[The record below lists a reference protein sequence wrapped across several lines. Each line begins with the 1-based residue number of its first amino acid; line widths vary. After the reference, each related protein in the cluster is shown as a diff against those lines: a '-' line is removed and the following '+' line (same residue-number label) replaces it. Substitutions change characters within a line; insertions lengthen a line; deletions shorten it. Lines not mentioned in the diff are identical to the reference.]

1 MPCPPPLGRQALPA
15 LGPSTLERHAAS
27 SRAHPRAEPVN
38 AGALAL
44 LWLVGALHLA
54 VAGAR
59 PSSALV
65 RKPRGQAPRRSSIGV
80 HARAPPGRAARRSAL
95 GAPRACAR
103 RATCLRS
110 PRATASTSVG
120 GFSRQL
126 RAPPDCR
133 VGL

>member
-80 HARAPPGRAARRSAL
+80 HARARPGRAARRSAAAL
-95 GAPRACAR
+95 GSALAPPRR
-103 RATCLRS
+103 RAR
-110 PRATASTSVG
+110 PA
-120 GFSRQL
+120 
-126 RAPPDCR
+126 RAPARAAAVFLPNCVHPR
-133 VGL
+133 TVA